1 MINTLTPKQKEVLH
15 LCAQG
20 LCNEQICDILKIE
33 PSTLRTHLG
42 AIYLNLNL
50 YKVEQN
56 RVKAVLMYLADNK
69 QLKKNWV
76 KKVKRSLFNGSYEPF
91 PVQATKG
98 GATRKRAAQ
107 SNN

>member
-1 MINTLTPKQKEVLH
+1 MLSSLTQKQKEVLH

-76 KKVKRSLFNGSYEPF
+76 KKVKRSLFNGSYEPY
-91 PVQATKG
+91 PLSAAKRG
-98 GATRKRAAQ
+98 GAPQHHAPC
-107 SNN
+107 NN